1 MNKLSRNIKNLL
13 PHPLKQGLKYIGG
26 AVPLAIRHGSA
37 FTRQRA
43 LLKESQWWS
52 REELERWQAE
62 QLSRVLRDA
71 YDRVPY
77 YNRLFR
83 KLGLKPEHFTH
94 PEILN
99 EIPFLDKELVLK
111 NLPDLI
117 ASGSRRM
124 IYVTTGGTSGNQLK
138 IYADPASRVRELA
151 FIYDLW
157 SRVGYN
163 SHSRRAVLRG
173 KVVRTDHYHRPWK
186 YDPWRKELLLST
198 YDMTDENLSLY
209 LDKIREYRTEYI
221 HCYPSTIT
229 ILAKFIKKN
238 DITDLPPIKAVLATS
253 ENTYP
258 GQREFVEEVLKTRYV
273 DLYGH
278 VEQLVLAGECE
289 VSSLYHI
296 YPQYGYTEIIDYDGK
311 EVTEDGGRGE
321 IVGTGFI
328 NTVMP
333 LIRYKTGD
341 WAVVRKG
348 WCDCG
353 RKYPLL
359 EKIEGRWY
367 QDMIVG
373 RRGNLISIS
382 AINTHSDVYDR
393 VRQYQFWQDR
403 PGQVIIKVVKDT
415 GYSDGDTSN
424 IHNYL
429 RERMAGDVDIIIE
442 FVEEIPRTGRGKF
455 KYLIQKLPQGLSRGE

>member
-1 MNKLSRNIKNLL
+1 MNKLSRNIKDLL

-26 AVPLAIRHGSA
+26 AVPPPIRHGPA
-37 FTRQRA
+37 FNRQRA

-62 QLSRVLRDA
+62 QLRRVLRGA

-77 YNRLFR
+77 YNRLFK
-83 KLGLKPEHFTH
+83 KLGLKAEDLAH
-94 PEILN
+94 PEIFKK
-99 EIPFLDKELVLK
+99 IPFLDKEIVLK

-117 ASGSRRM
+117 ATGHRRM

-173 KVVRTDHYHRPWK
+173 KVVRTDHYHRTWK

-198 YDMTDENLSLY
+198 YDMTDENLALY
-209 LDKIREYRTEYI
+209 LEKIREYRTEFI

-229 ILAKFIKKN
+229 ILAKFIRKN
-238 DITDLPPIKAVLATS
+238 GITDLPPIKAVLATS

-258 GQREFVEEVLKTRYV
+258 GQREFVEETLKTRYV

-296 YPQYGYTEIIDYDGK
+296 YPQYGYTEIIDSDGK
-311 EVTEDGGRGE
+311 EVTEDGGMGE

-333 LIRYKTGD
+333 LIRYRTGD

-348 WCDCG
+348 WCPCG

-373 RRGNLISIS
+373 RRGNLLSIS

-393 VRQYQFWQDR
+393 VKQYQFWQER
-403 PGQVIIKVVKDT
+403 EGEVVLKIIKDKGYRDQDSFNIMDYLEEKMGSDVEVK
-415 GYSDGDTSN
+415 
-424 IHNYL
+424 
-429 RERMAGDVDIIIE
+429 IE
-442 FVEEIPRTGRGKF
+442 FVDELARTGRGKF
-455 KYLIQKLPQGLSRGE
+455 KYLIQKLDAGKP